1 MQNRD
6 SNHKDRKDLASMSN
20 YPAAEIHSN
29 PLSGSI
35 GEHDWTWKGKPVTLV
50 YEVYGKGKP
59 ILLLP
64 APSTVSSRSEM
75 RELATL
81 LCHQYQV
88 FVLDWVGFGDSSRPA
103 IAYTPAVFEA
113 CLRDFVQKRFK
124 DPIVVVAAGHAA
136 TYVMEL
142 AHKNK
147 SLWSWAVLVAPTWRG
162 PLPTA
167 MGEKNRWFYKILQQL
182 INLPI
187 VGQLLYFLNTSNG
200 FLKFMY
206 SRHVFTQ
213 ASQVTQDFMQFKQ
226 KLARRRG
233 ARFASAAFVTG
244 ALDAVKNQEAWLSL
258 FQPLPIPVMMA
269 IGEQTPPKSRQEM
282 EVVAHFSAVQVKRM
296 PGSLGLH
303 EEFPQELA
311 GVMLPFLEKYLS
323 RQRSD

>member
-1 MQNRD
+1 
-6 SNHKDRKDLASMSN
+6 MSN
-20 YPAAEIHSN
+20 YPAAEIDSN

-81 LCHQYQV
+81 LCHKYQV

-124 DPIVVVAAGHAA
+124 EPIVVVAAGHSAG
-136 TYVMEL
+136 YVVEL

-167 MGEKNRWFYKILQQL
+167 MGENRRVYKLLQSL
-182 INLPI
+182 VNLPI
-187 VGQLLYFLNTSNG
+187 LGQFLYFLNTTSG
-200 FLKFMY
+200 FLKTMY
-206 SRHVFTQ
+206 CRHVFTDT
-213 ASQVTQDFMQFKQ
+213 SKVTKDFMRYKQ
-226 KLARRRG
+226 KIARRRG
-233 ARFASAAFVTG
+233 GRFASAAFVTG
-244 ALDAVKNQEAWLSL
+244 SLDAVKNQEAWLSL
-258 FQPLPIPVMMA
+258 FQPIPIPVMMA

-282 EVVAHFSAVQVKRM
+282 EVVAHFSAVQVHRM
-296 PGSLGLH
+296 PGSLGMH
-303 EEFPQELA
+303 EEFPEELA
-311 GVMLPFLEKYLS
+311 AGILPFLDKYLS
-323 RQRSD
+323 RQQSSDSR